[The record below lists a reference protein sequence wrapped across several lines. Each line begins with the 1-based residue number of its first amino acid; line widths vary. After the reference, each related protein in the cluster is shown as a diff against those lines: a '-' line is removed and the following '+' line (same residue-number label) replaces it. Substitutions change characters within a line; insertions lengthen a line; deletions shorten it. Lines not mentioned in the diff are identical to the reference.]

1 MYHAICCYGSVVVEM
16 NCAIVVLYE
25 VIYYYYST
33 IRPLEFYLEFFVC
46 GLTDGRNMLL
56 EPFDLKIAR

>member
-1 MYHAICCYGSVVVEM
+1 MHHAICCYGSVVVEI

-25 VIYYYYST
+25 VIYYYST

>member
-1 MYHAICCYGSVVVEM
+1 MHHAICCYGSVVVEI

-25 VIYYYYST
+25 VIYYCST